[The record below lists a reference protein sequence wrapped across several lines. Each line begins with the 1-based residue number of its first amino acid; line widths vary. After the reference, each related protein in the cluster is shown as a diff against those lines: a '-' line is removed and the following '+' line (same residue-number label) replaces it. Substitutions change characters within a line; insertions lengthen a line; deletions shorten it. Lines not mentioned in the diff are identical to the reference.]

1 MMREIRDHVA
11 LVTGASS
18 GIGAAVAVKL
28 AEQGVHLGLVAR
40 DAARLEAV
48 AARARGSRVTVR
60 TYLADLAEEEDL
72 NSLKAAVD
80 DEFGRLDI
88 LIHCAGVFESGP
100 VEDAGADLLLHLF
113 RVNTLA
119 PYAITHLFL
128 PAIKRRRGQIVFINS
143 RASMAAWPGMTQYAA
158 TKAAL
163 RVIADGLRE
172 EVGHEGVRVLTVF
185 PGKIAT
191 PLQHRIQEAAGRRF
205 DPSQLPQ
212 PEDVALVVLSALT
225 MPVNAEITDV
235 IVRPQQDP
243 YV

>member
-1 MMREIRDHVA
+1 MRELRDQVA

-18 GIGAAVAVKL
+18 GIGAAVALKL

-40 DAARLEAV
+40 DAERLEA
-48 AARARGSRVTVR
+48 AAAWSRRRGVTVR
-60 TYLADLAEEEDL
+60 TYLADLAHEEDL
-72 NSLKAAVD
+72 NSLKAALD
-80 DEFGRLDI
+80 DEFGRLDM
-88 LIHCAGVFESGP
+88 LIHCAGIFECGP
-100 VEDAGADLLLHLF
+100 VEDASADVLLRLF

-119 PYAITHLFL
+119 PYALTHLFL

-143 RASMAAWPGMTQYAA
+143 RASMQAWPGMTQYAA

-172 EVGHEGVRVLTVF
+172 EVNHDGVRVLTVF

-205 DPSQLPQ
+205 DPGQLLQ
-212 PEDVALVVLSALT
+212 PEDVASVVLSALM
-225 MPVNAEITDV
+225 MPVNAEITDIV
-235 IVRPQQDP
+235 VRPQQDP
-243 YV
+243 YI